1 MIENINVSIIL
12 PTYNEEENL
21 LFLIPE
27 LLENLNTVSDL
38 VYEIIVVD
46 DNSTDKTEEV
56 VRTIIKK
63 NDSVKFVLRQG
74 KPSLPLSIFSPPQVG
89 SSRRRG
95 EAERERG

>member
-63 NDSVKFVLRQG
+63 MIQL
-74 KPSLPLSIFSPPQVG
+74 SLF
-89 SSRRRG
+89 
-95 EAERERG
+95 

>member
-46 DNSTDKTEEV
+46 DNSC
-56 VRTIIKK
+56 
-63 NDSVKFVLRQG
+63 
-74 KPSLPLSIFSPPQVG
+74 
-89 SSRRRG
+89 
-95 EAERERG
+95 